1 MDLNSLYWFV
11 KVVDFGSMT
20 KAAKYGNCAVS
31 SVSDRIK
38 QLEKSLNVRLL
49 ERSTRQLRLTEAGEM
64 FYSRARTA
72 VDSAESAQIAVEA
85 WHEEPSGLLIVSVP
99 PEVTRSDVLAA
110 LKLMASRYPKVVVR
124 MLLTTERSDL
134 LRDNIDLAIRVGE
147 LEDNQLIAQRLTL
160 MSLSL
165 VATKQYLQQRT
176 SILHPQDLMQ
186 HNCIP
191 LANNKVWPWQFTRE
205 GETLTIIPC
214 GHVEVSSISAGLD
227 LALAGMG
234 IALVPDVMLKNVSA
248 LELVKLLPEWQLPPS
263 PLSAVYLSKSHLS
276 PKVRGFVEVLQET
289 LS

>member
-1 MDLNSLYWFV
+1 
-11 KVVDFGSMT
+11 
-20 KAAKYGNCAVS
+20 
-31 SVSDRIK
+31 VSDRIK

-64 FYSRARTA
+64 FYARARAA
-72 VDSAESAQIAVEA
+72 VDSAESAQVAVEA

-134 LRDNIDLAIRVGE
+134 MRDNIDLAIRVGE
-147 LEDNQLIAQRLTL
+147 LENNQLIAQQLSL

-165 VATKQYLQQRT
+165 VATRKYLQHHG
-176 SILHPQDLMQ
+176 SVFHPQDLAQ

-191 LANNKVWPWQFTRE
+191 LADNKVWPWQFTKE
-205 GETLTIIPC
+205 GETLRIIPC
-214 GHVEVSSISAGLD
+214 GHVEVSSVSAGLD
-227 LALAGMG
+227 LALADMG
-234 IALVPDVMLKNVSA
+234 IAVVPDLMLKNVRDSQ
-248 LELVKLLPEWQLPPS
+248 LVRLLPEWQFPPS

-276 PKVRGFVEVLQET
+276 PKVRAFVEILQEIF
-289 LS
+289 S